1 MQGDATRGGLDP
13 SEIRALHDELARLR
27 RELLE
32 AEARHGA
39 LLSARSPDAQRSLR
53 NFLHYCALRRHEV
66 RPVQERLARLGL
78 SSLGRSEAH
87 VLASLDAVLR
97 VLAALAGS
105 GTGLSREGP
114 SSEGAVGFDDGERLL
129 EAHAERVL
137 GPRPTGRRTRIMV
150 TLPGEAALDAGLV
163 RSLVARG
170 MNLVRINCAHDDAPA
185 WARMVENVR
194 AAARDAG
201 RPCLVAMDLAGP
213 KLRTGLVGEAIAL
226 RVGDPLM
233 LLRAQE
239 VGRGQGID
247 AASGTRTPARV
258 SCTLPRALD
267 FVEVGESVWI
277 DDGKIGG
284 VVEDVADDGVL
295 VRVHHA
301 RKKGSELGADRGIN
315 LPDSALA
322 LPAVTEKDREDLAF
336 VARHADL
343 VGLSFVQRP
352 SDVED
357 VERCLAE
364 LAIPRETP
372 LGMILKI
379 ETRRAFAELPALL
392 LATLGTRPVSVM
404 IARGDLAVEV
414 GYERLAEV
422 QEEML
427 WLAEAAHVPVIWA
440 TQVLER
446 LAKKGRPSRAEITDA
461 AMGER
466 AECVMLN
473 KGPHIEEA
481 VAMLDGI
488 LRRMEGHQHKKR
500 AMMRPLS
507 VSRGLA

>member
-1 MQGDATRGGLDP
+1 MNAEATPLDP
-13 SEIRALHDELARLR
+13 TAIRALHDDVARLR
-27 RELLE
+27 RDMLE
-32 AEARHGA
+32 AESRHA
-39 LLSARSPDAQRSLR
+39 SIIAARSPEAQRSLR
-53 NFLHYCALRRHEV
+53 NFLHYCALRRHEI
-66 RPVQERLARLGL
+66 RPVQDRLAKLGL

-87 VLASLDAVLR
+87 VLASVDAVLR
-97 VLAALAGS
+97 VLAVLG
-105 GTGLSREGP
+105 GVGEGP
-114 SSEGAVGFDDGERLL
+114 TSESAVGFDDGERLL
-129 EAHAERVL
+129 EAHATQVL
-137 GPRPTGRRTRIMV
+137 GPRPAGRRTRIMV

-163 RSLVARG
+163 RSLVQRG

-185 WARMVENVR
+185 WERMVANVR
-194 AAARDAG
+194 AASRETG
-201 RPCLVAMDLAGP
+201 QPCLVAMDLAGP
-213 KLRTGLVGEAIAL
+213 KLRTGLVAEEISV
-226 RVGDPLM
+226 RPGDPLL

-239 VGRGQGID
+239 VGRPQGID
-247 AASGTRTPARV
+247 VMSGTRTPARV

-267 FVEVGESVWI
+267 FLEVGEAVWI

-284 VVEDVADDGVL
+284 VVEDVAEDGAL
-295 VRVHHA
+295 VRITHA
-301 RKKGSELGADRGIN
+301 RKKGSALGADKGIN
-315 LPDSALA
+315 LPDTALT
-322 LPAVTEKDREDLAF
+322 LPALTEKDREDLAF
-336 VARHADL
+336 VARHADV

-357 VERCLAE
+357 VERCLAQ
-364 LAIPRETP
+364 LAIDRDAP

-392 LATLGTRPVSVM
+392 LATLGTRPVGVM

-488 LRRMEGHQHKKR
+488 LRRMEGHQHKKHAR
-500 AMMRPLS
+500 MRPLS
-507 VSRGLA
+507 VSRGLE